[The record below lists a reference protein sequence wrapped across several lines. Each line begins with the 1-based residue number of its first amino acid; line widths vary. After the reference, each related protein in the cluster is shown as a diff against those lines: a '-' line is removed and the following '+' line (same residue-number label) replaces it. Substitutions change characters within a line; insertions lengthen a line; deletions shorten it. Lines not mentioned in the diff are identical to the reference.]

1 MFPRHCVLPPAQART
16 LEWLSAWIKLVFA
29 SVAATRN
36 QAEAFLRPS
45 EEEEFVDIEQ
55 RGRGGGCV
63 GPGCESVVD
72 VDVDDVTGRR

>member
-1 MFPRHCVLPPAQART
+1 MAFR
-16 LEWLSAWIKLVFA
+16 IKLVFA

-55 RGRGGGCV
+55 RGRGGGCF
-63 GPGCESVVD
+63 GPGRESVVD
-72 VDVDDVTGRR
+72 VDVDDVTGRRELLNASIRFRRR